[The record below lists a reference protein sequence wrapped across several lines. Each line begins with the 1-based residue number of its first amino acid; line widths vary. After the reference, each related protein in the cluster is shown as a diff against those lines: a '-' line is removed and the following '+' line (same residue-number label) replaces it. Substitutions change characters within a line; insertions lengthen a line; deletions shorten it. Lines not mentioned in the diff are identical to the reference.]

1 MRDRLDP
8 AIGLCSTCR
17 HGREIVSGK
26 GSKFLLCEFSQVN
39 PEYRR
44 YPQLPVCAC
53 AAHEPRELP
62 AGESGRATVKE
73 HG

>member
-17 HGREIVSGK
+17 HGREIVSAK
-26 GSKFLLCEFSQVN
+26 GSRFLLCEYAQVN
-39 PEYRR
+39 PRFRR

-53 AAHEPRELP
+53 AAHEPQDP
-62 AGESGRATVKE
+62 AVGGGRRAAGKE
-73 HG
+73 RR